1 MNNHDGPS
9 RGFWREAWQRFR
21 RRKLAM
27 AALVYVVLLGLISA
41 FSPAIV
47 GTKPVICKYKGKLY
61 FPAMGYYNRKWEN
74 GIFLKDK
81 FRRVYA
87 QKLQQKDSESW
98 AVWPLLYQDPIRRV
112 RKNEWPDMPS
122 NPTQSKG
129 SPNGFNLFGTT
140 RAGYDVF
147 AIMVHGA
154 RTALMVGFVSMG
166 LASLIG
172 ITLGAIAGY
181 SGGLVDIL
189 LSRLIEIG
197 MCIPSLVLILA
208 LMAIVERPTVW
219 HIMGVLGLTR
229 WTDIARLTRGE
240 FMKLKQSDFVMAA
253 RALGA
258 SSPRIMFWHILRNAL
273 APILVPIT
281 FGIASAILIESALSF
296 LGFGAPPPTPSWGAL
311 LNAGR
316 GNLAMWWLVFF
327 PGAAIFLTVMAY
339 NVIGEGLQE
348 ATDPRLHDG
357 N

>member
-87 QKLQQKDSESW
+87 QKLQQKDPESW

-189 LSRLIEIG
+189 LSRLIEIV